1 MIVIQAMLNSI
12 SGEVMSN
19 QPVNTNAAQ
28 NSAQKISA
36 KDIHAKWD
44 KISEQEASG
53 MKLTSDL
60 VAQVQSKYSL
70 SPDQAQKDVNAWANG
85 RSL

>member
-1 MIVIQAMLNSI
+1 MLDPL
-12 SGEVMSN
+12 SGEILMTN

-28 NSAQKISA
+28 SAPQKISA
-36 KDIHAKWD
+36 KDIHTKWD

-60 VAQVQSKYSL
+60 IAQVQAKYGL
-70 SPDQAQKDVNAWANG
+70 SPDQAQRDVSAWAGN
-85 RSL
+85 RSF